1 MFSGIIVPRCDVA
14 KVSTENASEP
24 GCLFTLDFYEAR
36 RNPSTT
42 GTIIISVGS
51 LFMNG
56 LSSLAIPSIY
66 RGVLGTHL
74 TCCPLNIDIL
84 RFLAACALWE
94 KFMPGEFARP
104 LKPKPGEFARP
115 DIPAG
120 LEPLWSAQPLI
131 FISSSMPID
140 PYSLLST
147 SFSELASSTPKLAG
161 VMIMEL
167 SLASQSSNSYS
178 TTLNCFYCSN
188 FCRSRAKVWASYLAA
203 KFISFIRI
211 AVFSR
216 KTCKAGISRWN
227 CLRKVSSTFSLSS
240 ACPTLI
246 LLFSFWI

>member
-1 MFSGIIVPRCDVA
+1 
-14 KVSTENASEP
+14 
-24 GCLFTLDFYEAR
+24 
-36 RNPSTT
+36 
-42 GTIIISVGS
+42 
-51 LFMNG
+51 MNG

-94 KFMPGEFARP
+94 KFIPGEFARP

-240 ACPTLI
+240 ACPTLNYKGFAI
-246 LLFSFWI
+246 KIGAVLFLNIKEVLSSFDYFDDVDRLKRTARFTLVSRQIRRFVL